1 MTYSDHRS
9 CHLKKNS
16 DKETRNGGW
25 DGGGW
30 GVRGNI
36 KITTKWKINRTFT
49 M

>member
-36 KITTKWKINRTFT
+36 KSTTKWKINRTFT